1 MREEIEKK
9 KQESVKKAIIQ
20 VAKEIV
26 EKDGFDGLS
35 IRKIANKV
43 GYSPGNIYQYF
54 KNKDHIIEDMIS
66 DTYLSM
72 LEILKKNYKKF
83 ETISDEIV
91 FKYRKYI
98 DFALDNSV
106 YFKMIMINENEDI
119 LKKTSVLKE
128 GSSIK
133 QPALF
138 FLRRYIEKGIEKK
151 EFCVE
156 NIELTTQSLWV
167 SVYGLI
173 MRLIVEK
180 NVDKE
185 YRNKLIDYHLNL
197 LINSIKGCE

>member
-1 MREEIEKK
+1 MREQIEKEK
-9 KQESVKKAIIQ
+9 KDSVKKAIIQ
-20 VAKEIV
+20 VAKRIV
-26 EKDGFDGLS
+26 KKEGFDGLS

-54 KNKDHIIEDMIS
+54 KNKDHIIEEMIS
-66 DTYLSM
+66 DTYLSL
-72 LEILKKNYKKF
+72 LEILKKDYKNF
-83 ETISDEIV
+83 DNVSDEITY
-91 FKYRKYI
+91 KYRKYI

-106 YFKMIMINENEDI
+106 YFKIIMMNENEDI
-119 LKKTSVLKE
+119 LKKTSVLQK

-138 FLRRYIEKGIEKK
+138 FLRKYIEKGVKKK

-180 NVDKE
+180 NVDINN
-185 YRNKLIDYHLNL
+185 RDKLIDYHLNL
-197 LINSIKGCE
+197 IINSIKGCE

>member
-1 MREEIEKK
+1 MRKEIEKK

-26 EKDGFDGLS
+26 EKDGFGGLS

-54 KNKDHIIEDMIS
+54 KSKDHIIENMIS

-72 LEILKKNYKKF
+72 LEILKKDYKTF

-91 FKYRKYI
+91 FKYKKYI

-106 YFKMIMINENEDI
+106 YFKMIMMNENEDI
-119 LKKTSVLKE
+119 LKKTSVLKK
-128 GSSIK
+128 GASIK
-133 QPALF
+133 QPALL
-138 FLRRYIEKGIEKK
+138 FLRKYIEKGVEEK
-151 EFCVE
+151 EFYVK
-156 NIELTTQSLWV
+156 NIELATQSLWV

-173 MRLIVEK
+173 MRLIIEK
-180 NVDKE
+180 NIDN
-185 YRNKLIDYHLNL
+185 RDKLIDYHLDL